1 MLRSDRSES
10 KGHFGFVSPPPALMA
25 VPRSPPRRG
34 SFDKAHG
41 APFPSLLLWRWSH
54 GVWARG
60 LNQSFIYHNIFM
72 PCQAELD
79 TFVKT
84 LLRLL
89 GNITGNVFSESG
101 ENSSHR
107 WAGAHLPAPAGA
119 FSGVIAG
126 LADLKGLRQPN
137 FSHLHSA
144 MGVPRGSFQARE
156 RQRALKSHKH
166 RL

>member
-1 MLRSDRSES
+1 
-10 KGHFGFVSPPPALMA
+10 MA

-54 GVWARG
+54 GVWAHG
-60 LNQSFIYHNIFM
+60 LNQSFIYHNISM

-89 GNITGNVFSESG
+89 GNITGNVFFRKWGKLFASMGWRTPSRPG
-101 ENSSHR
+101 GCVFRSDSR
-107 WAGAHLPAPAGA
+107 PRRPQRSAPAEFFTPSFRNGCSA
-119 FSGVIAG
+119 RIIPG
-126 LADLKGLRQPN
+126 KGKTKGIEEP
-137 FSHLHSA
+137 
-144 MGVPRGSFQARE
+144 QASVMR
-156 RQRALKSHKH
+156 RCPSDPA
-166 RL
+166 